1 MRISKRTREQAT
13 LLLALAAV
21 SAESCASVHM
31 ALYPSGL
38 DDAFAETVWRATM
51 KARLKGSERLRGAVP
66 LGHRYRLS
74 CIEGAR
80 LLCAGWSPS

>member
-1 MRISKRTREQAT
+1 MKISKRTREQAT

-31 ALYPSGL
+31 ALYHWRGESGSL
-38 DDAFAETVWRATM
+38 ADAVWRATM
-51 KARLKGSERLRGAVP
+51 KARLKGSERLRGLVP
-66 LGHRYRLS
+66 DDHRYRLS

-80 LLCAGWSPS
+80 LLCAGWSP